1 MKLFLLTIFVR
12 NPYLVLSSKNLMH
25 ITLCVFSYIVCVSE
39 HFHKRFLKYFSY
51 TVSYKMT

>member
-1 MKLFLLTIFVR
+1 MKLSLLTIFVR